1 MTDGAS
7 AAMIPITLVTGF
19 LGSGKTT
26 LLNNLLRDPAMTDT
40 AVIINEFGDVAIDH
54 LLVESAIENAVVLQ
68 SGCICCSVRGDLVDT
83 LSDLK
88 GKEARGEV
96 PPFSRILIET
106 TGLADP
112 TSIVQL
118 FATEPTL
125 AGLFRLRAVVTT
137 VDAVNGAAQLDGFE
151 EAGRQVALADIML
164 VTKTDIGEAVATAA
178 LRDRLHRLN
187 PGAEI
192 VEVLHGQLSPADL
205 FERAPETPSGDGGN
219 VQRWLKAEAFE
230 HGHDHHHHH
239 DHDHDHHHG
248 HSHHDAAIKAFAVTL
263 DAPIAREALRR
274 WLTSVLS
281 LRGKDLLRMKGIV
294 NVSGQDGPMVVHAS
308 SSPATFHRLRSS
320 AASNC
325 SPRRTRPSGRHPV
338 KASCRAFAG
347 PCRVYNM
354 PTLRRRSLRAG
365 ICLLIAALKRRT
377 LA

>member
-7 AAMIPITLVTGF
+7 TMIPITLVTGF

-26 LLNNLLRDPAMTDT
+26 LLNNLLRDPGMADT

-54 LLVESAIENAVVLQ
+54 LLVESAVENAVVLQ
-68 SGCICCSVRGDLVDT
+68 SGCICCTVRGDLVDT

-137 VDAVNGAAQLDGFE
+137 VDAVNGGAQLDGFE
-151 EAGRQVALADIML
+151 EAGRQVALADILL
-164 VTKTDIGEAVATAA
+164 VTKADIAEPSATAA

-192 VEVLHGQLSPADL
+192 VEVLHGQLSPQDL
-205 FERAPETPSGDGGN
+205 FDRAAEAPSGEGTD
-219 VQRWLKAEAFE
+219 VRRWLKAEAFG
-230 HGHDHHHHH
+230 HTHDHDHHDHDHHHH
-239 DHDHDHHHG
+239 DHDGG

-263 DAPIAREALRR
+263 DQPIAREALRR
-274 WLTSVLS
+274 WLGSVLS

-294 NVSGQDGPMVVHAS
+294 NVSGQDGPMVVHAVQQVVH
-308 SSPATFHRLRSS
+308 PPVHL
-320 AASNC
+320 AAW
-325 SPRRTRPSGRHPV
+325 PSGDHSTRIV
-338 KASCRAFAG
+338 FITKGISQAA
-347 PCRVYNM
+347 
-354 PTLRRRSLRAG
+354 LQRSLDV
-365 ICLLIAALKRRT
+365 LAAPD
-377 LA
+377 AA